1 MLPLTHH
8 SSDHPGWLVRRS
20 QQPPTS
26 AHWAQ
31 SRQSVGNIYY
41 RFGASALFMREKLG
55 GGTLSTPNR
64 LAPPLPADR
73 GHLDDTAVRINRHCR
88 NDRRPWHRSLL
99 SFAREVVS
107 DHGSADFGSA
117 SVRMDYAG
125 GVVFEG
131 KPPNCRG
138 SPTRGRSRSTN
149 RRSRVAASKEL
160 GSARYRR
167 TYRRK
172 RRHQRA
178 SQNSP

>member
-1 MLPLTHH
+1 MSSFRLFISINRHLMIVFQAVGISYHRQREYASPNSS

-31 SRQSVGNIYY
+31 SQQFVGNIYY

-117 SVRMDYAG
+117 SVRMDYAR
-125 GVVFEG
+125 GVVF
-131 KPPNCRG
+131 
-138 SPTRGRSRSTN
+138 
-149 RRSRVAASKEL
+149 
-160 GSARYRR
+160 
-167 TYRRK
+167 
-172 RRHQRA
+172 
-178 SQNSP
+178 